1 MHLADC
7 LQFARDHPVCSFATT
22 EEIQPR
28 VRSFLLWYAD
38 PAGFYFHT
46 VGFKKVDDQV
56 RKNRHVE
63 LCFTAPP
70 EFPDPVRMMRVTGE
84 CEIIEDP
91 KVISQLFDERLSFLD
106 LGTREAI
113 EPLLVVLRVHSG
125 EIRFWVMENFLMDK
139 ESLRIEF

>member
-1 MHLADC
+1 
-7 LQFARDHPVCSFATT
+7 
-22 EEIQPR
+22 
-28 VRSFLLWYAD
+28 
-38 PAGFYFHT
+38 
-46 VGFKKVDDQV
+46 
-56 RKNRHVE
+56 VE